1 MDWRDIGRTVRWES
15 SPAPA
20 IEARR
25 QGRSSESSQLS
36 SGLRQPGSSF
46 LALCSGRLPALCS
59 SRSAH
64 FCRFC
69 FQASSSQPA
78 NKHPARI
85 ATMSEAAAADADTT
99 KVNLVSFVFCHGQ
112 FCFRGRGFPSA
123 GAIIIIRRD
132 SARARPTQIHGNRK
146 RRGGGSF
153 AFGFSVPAFVSPAR
167 YSGRSSFQWVSH
179 REFGHFSRPVLPFGG
194 TNFPINRSGLCPGF
208 IFALHLFE
216 ICSGRILR
224 PGRRSPWNSVPR
236 PNW

>member
-1 MDWRDIGRTVRWES
+1 MAGYWAEQCVGAGGKFSRPPRARPPLKQGGKKAGRASRVYANCRLAS
-15 SPAPA
+15 
-20 IEARR
+20 ARL
-25 QGRSSESSQLS
+25 QLS
-36 SGLRQPGSSF
+36 
-46 LALCSGRLPALCS
+46 CSV
-59 SRSAH
+59 RSAH
-64 FCRFC
+64 LFLQIFASKQA
-69 FQASSSQPA
+69 QASQLTNTPHAS
-78 NKHPARI
+78 

-179 REFGHFSRPVLPFGG
+179 RSLG
-194 TNFPINRSGLCPGF
+194 TFPGQFFL
-208 IFALHLFE
+208 LV
-216 ICSGRILR
+216 
-224 PGRRSPWNSVPR
+224 VPTSQ
-236 PNW
+236 